1 MKSGLTAPTGR
12 CWACAPLQPR
22 RNLAYAI
29 HETDIKPVRGKH
41 ALVLV
46 FKGEEGKDLMN
57 LEWFTFTRRK
67 Q

>member
-1 MKSGLTAPTGR
+1 MCPVAATQG
-12 CWACAPLQPR
+12 
-22 RNLAYAI
+22 NLAYAI
-29 HETDIKPVRGKH
+29 HETDIKPVHGKH
-41 ALVLV
+41 ALVLI